1 MDAARDLH
9 AGSIPASD
17 FADDLWALRHKIA
30 TACRILAHAGLTE
43 DILGHVSTRLGRDHL
58 LVRCR
63 GPEERGL
70 AFTTV
75 DDVRLVALDGSDPG
89 DGYSVPNEL
98 PIHVEIL
105 RGRPDVHAVVH
116 AHPSTVI
123 AADLAGVPLLP
134 VIGAYNITGAKLAA
148 AGLPVYPRGV
158 LINTAT
164 LAAEMLDAMGDG
176 PVCVLRGHGVTTTGA
191 SVEQAV
197 ARALALD
204 SLARIA
210 SGVVALGGSVEA
222 LQAADLEL
230 LPDLG
235 SGFNDVTLFRHH
247 EARLEAAGLALE
259 SSSEPTGGDPD
270 E

>member
-1 MDAARDLH
+1 MVMDAASGDEE
-9 AGSIPASD
+9 
-17 FADDLWALRHKIA
+17 WALRRTIA
-30 TACRILAHAGLTE
+30 TACRILAHTGLTE
-43 DILGHVSTRLGRDHL
+43 DILGHVSARFGRDHL
-58 LVRCR
+58 LIRCR
-63 GPEERGL
+63 GRVERGL

-75 DDVRLVALDGSDPG
+75 DDVRRVALDGSDPG

-105 RGRPDVHAVVH
+105 RARPDVHAVVH
-116 AHPSTVI
+116 AHPPTVI
-123 AADLAGVPLLP
+123 VADLAGVALLP
-134 VIGAYNITGAKLAA
+134 LIGAYNIPAAKLAA
-148 AGLPVYPRGV
+148 DGIPVYPRGV
-158 LINTAT
+158 LISTAT
-164 LAAEMLDAMGDG
+164 LAKEMLDAMGDR

-204 SLARIA
+204 ALARVA

-222 LQAADLEL
+222 LPAADLEL

-247 EARLEAAGLALE
+247 EARLEAAGLALDGTR
-259 SSSEPTGGDPD
+259 PPKGADPD
-270 E
+270 D